1 MTQRTPE
8 RPSVHPRHVSRCQML
23 GYFGGKAYGRQ
34 CLVKQSWEMGEICP
48 KTKSYPPL
56 TKQKLISTHPH
67 IMTIFRL
74 NPPPPYKKFPP
85 IDSLIT
91 SLLVGFLPS
100 VQTSLQMTLQRTSKS
115 HLKSH
120 QNHWT
125 LGLCRLRM
133 NCESCLMELFFEA
146 QFHHIV
152 FYLPYFKFISLLINK
167 VSTVGFFILLN
178 YDAMC
183 ANNGIFLFF
192 IE

>member
-8 RPSVHPRHVSRCQML
+8 RSSVHPRHVSRCQML

-67 IMTIFRL
+67 IMKIFRL
-74 NPPPPYKKFPP
+74 NPPPPPLQKVSSHRFPHNQFTCW
-85 IDSLIT
+85 ISSFGTNIT
-91 SLLVGFLPS
+91 SNDSSTYVEESFEESSESLDSGLVS
-100 VQTSLQMTLQRTSKS
+100 SS
-115 HLKSH
+115 HE
-120 QNHWT
+120 
-125 LGLCRLRM
+125 LRIL
-133 NCESCLMELFFEA
+133 SDGAFFEA

-183 ANNGIFLFF
+183 ANNGIFLFH
-192 IE
+192 